1 MSSGCSF
8 FHIYFS
14 ITEITFLQEI
24 FKGLITWT
32 SDQMEYLSSDLKIRM
47 KNFMKYSGWNNG

>member
-8 FHIYFS
+8 FHIYFL

-24 FKGLITWT
+24 FKSLIIIT
-32 SDQMEYLSSDLKIRM
+32 
-47 KNFMKYSGWNNG
+47 